1 MGEDVSAG
9 EPPSMEDP
17 SGMSFLDDPSALL
30 TGDFGKQFG
39 GSAAAN
45 IFTLLVV
52 GLCMGLKKLCNRNS
66 KCKSHIHCPCIDV
79 DIVDRTGNTL
89 HTAPES
95 LDDSGPVAV

>member
-1 MGEDVSAG
+1 MGDAAATG
-9 EPPSMEDP
+9 
-17 SGMSFLDDPSALL
+17 DDFSSVTTSLL
-30 TGDFGKQFG
+30 TGEFGKQFG

-45 IFTLLVV
+45 ILTLLVV
-52 GLCMGLKKLCNRNS
+52 GLFMGLKKLCNRNS

-95 LDDSGPVAV
+95 LDDSGSIAV

>member
-1 MGEDVSAG
+1 MGDAAATG
-9 EPPSMEDP
+9 
-17 SGMSFLDDPSALL
+17 DDFSSVTTGLL
-30 TGDFGKQFG
+30 TGEFGKQFG

-45 IFTLLVV
+45 ILTLLVV
-52 GLCMGLKKLCNRNS
+52 GLFMGLKKLCNRNS

-95 LDDSGPVAV
+95 LDDSRPVAV